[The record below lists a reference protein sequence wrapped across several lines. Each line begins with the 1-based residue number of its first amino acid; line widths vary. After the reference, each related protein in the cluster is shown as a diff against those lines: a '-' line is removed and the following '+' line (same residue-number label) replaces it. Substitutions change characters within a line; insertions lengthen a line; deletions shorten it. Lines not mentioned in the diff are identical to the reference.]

1 MCANTRT
8 RVLDSTVEMQRLTYY
23 NKKKSGCYA
32 INSPATAE
40 MQRLTM
46 ESTLVAE
53 NSGVSVFLRL
63 M

>member
-1 MCANTRT
+1 
-8 RVLDSTVEMQRLTYY
+8 MQRLTYY
-23 NKKKSGCYA
+23 KKNKKTKKTGCYA

-53 NSGVSVFLRL
+53 NSGVGVFLGL